1 MSARCFLPIAT
12 LAAVS
17 LAAGG
22 TALAAS
28 AGTDSAITVS
38 PRTTVASAP
47 ANSPI
52 SFPGARDARAGKP
65 LPSGNVVVGRAVK
78 FTRGSEVA
86 YAGIT
91 VRCPAGKTLRT
102 FGRVGA
108 VAPQLLRPLYY
119 VGHRQADVLV
129 TYDARTVKVGQSV
142 DGTVLALC
150 H

>member
-1 MSARCFLPIAT
+1 MSARRFLPIVT

-28 AGTDSAITVS
+28 TGTDSAITVS

-52 SFPGARDARAGKP
+52 DFPGARAARAGKP

-78 FTRGSEVA
+78 FTRGSDVA
-86 YAGIT
+86 YADLT
-91 VRCPAGKTLRT
+91 LRCPAGKTLRT
-102 FGRVGA
+102 LGRLGA
-108 VAPQLLRPLYY
+108 VGPQVVRPLHY
-119 VGHRQADVLV
+119 VGRRQVEVLV
-129 TYDARTVKVGQSV
+129 TYNAKAVKVGQSV
-142 DGTVLALC
+142 EGTALALC

>member
-1 MSARCFLPIAT
+1 MTTRRLLPIAS

-17 LAAGG
+17 LAASG

-28 AGTDSAITVS
+28 AGTDTAITVS

-47 ANSPI
+47 AKSPI

-65 LPSGNVVVGRAVK
+65 LARGNVVVGRAVK

-91 VRCPAGKTLRT
+91 VRCPAGKTLRS
-102 FGRVGA
+102 FGRVGG
-108 VAPQLLRPLYY
+108 VAPQLLRPRDY
-119 VGHRQADVLV
+119 VGRRQADLLV
-129 TYDARTVKVGQSV
+129 WFDARTVKVGQSV